1 MPPGRASKT
10 FTLQV
15 KGQRHFEAIDGSLR
29 LRESRFG
36 MFNQACLDGSRWHG
50 IAGNTVGFVSG
61 SIKRGSEEV
70 FDKTKCTLRS
80 DQQNYLLHTGGE
92 LPLGGLLL
100 HPNSI
105 AVASGGI
112 VSYFSKKC
120 QILAPSSHYFVN
132 YYPIKVGTQWQL
144 KANICFRLRFRGH
157 MFLIRWYTLKS
168 ISTLKKKSQH
178 KYFIMNLA
186 CFAQTWNSD

>member
-1 MPPGRASKT
+1 MTR
-10 FTLQV
+10 Q
-15 KGQRHFEAIDGSLR
+15 
-29 LRESRFG
+29 
-36 MFNQACLDGSRWHG
+36 
-50 IAGNTVGFVSG
+50 SG
-61 SIKRGSEEV
+61 SI
-70 FDKTKCTLRS
+70 CTLRS

-132 YYPIKVGTQWQL
+132 YYPIKVGTQ
-144 KANICFRLRFRGH
+144 
-157 MFLIRWYTLKS
+157 
-168 ISTLKKKSQH
+168 
-178 KYFIMNLA
+178 
-186 CFAQTWNSD
+186 